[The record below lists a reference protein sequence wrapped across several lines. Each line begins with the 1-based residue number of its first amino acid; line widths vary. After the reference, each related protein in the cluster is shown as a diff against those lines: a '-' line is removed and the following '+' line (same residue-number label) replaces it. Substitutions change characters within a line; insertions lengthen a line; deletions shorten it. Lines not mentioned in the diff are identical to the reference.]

1 MYNFNMEVKTMS
13 LLKATEYL
21 KKFNKENDILLFDET
36 TATVADAAKA
46 LRVSNN
52 EIAKT
57 LSFDLGNEYILI
69 ITAGDYKID
78 NHKFKEEFKV
88 KAKMIERDNVENIIG
103 HNIGGVC
110 PFGVNKNIKV
120 YLDESLKKYNYVY
133 PACGTDNS
141 AIKLTPD
148 ELYNISNAVKYI
160 NVCKEINYEG

>member
-1 MYNFNMEVKTMS
+1 MS